1 MTSSKRL
8 ADEAVEVYPEG
19 LTFFPPLL
27 CASLQSCSA
36 DEDYSSL
43 PSFEGVNFIHV
54 KFLSLRV
61 ELLRS
66 IVCVDIVV
74 MGPIT
79 YYGHLNTTTAM
90 HWCCCIEMPI
100 GNYIRRN
107 GNRFL
112 NQNLNH
118 SLFKS

>member
-43 PSFEGVNFIHV
+43 CRATKPHSHLSRESILFMLNSFPFV
-54 KFLSLRV
+54 LS
-61 ELLRS
+61 S
-66 IVCVDIVV
+66 
-74 MGPIT
+74 
-79 YYGHLNTTTAM
+79 
-90 HWCCCIEMPI
+90 
-100 GNYIRRN
+100 
-107 GNRFL
+107 
-112 NQNLNH
+112 
-118 SLFKS
+118 